1 MSHSQRRSSHS
12 HSRFQS
18 AINYDDNDNTT
29 EENNLAND
37 NISFNKNESEQL
49 SINKQVYER
58 IIYSHDNVLEFLNYQ
73 NNLIQLM
80 EKIVYGQVDDTVYN
94 NIEQI
99 LNEKSNFLK
108 DNLELFKQKL
118 LLDES
123 LKNILLERK
132 FTLNNENIESSSQ
145 KDDISAT
152 EKQLETIKNII
163 KKRNDVQDIYC
174 QVKNQIS
181 KDPKYIKKDIKVLKY
196 EESNLSEKIV
206 QVNQDIKTTEELNNQ
221 RLERITKL
229 YAMLNANNSK
239 EQEQGDV
246 EMDE

>member
-1 MSHSQRRSSHS
+1 
-12 HSRFQS
+12 
-18 AINYDDNDNTT
+18 
-29 EENNLAND
+29 
-37 NISFNKNESEQL
+37 
-49 SINKQVYER
+49 
-58 IIYSHDNVLEFLNYQ
+58 
-73 NNLIQLM
+73 M

-123 LKNILLERK
+123 LKKILSERK
-132 FTLNNENIESSSQ
+132 FTPNNENIESSSQ

-174 QVKNQIS
+174 QAKNQIS

-229 YAMLNANNSK
+229 YAMLNANNTK
-239 EQEQGDV
+239 EQEHGDV

>member
-18 AINYDDNDNTT
+18 AINYDDNDNT

-37 NISFNKNESEQL
+37 NSTFNKNEPDQL
-49 SINKQVYER
+49 SINRQVYER
-58 IIYSHDNVLEFLNYQ
+58 IIYSHNNVLEFLNYQ

-174 QVKNQIS
+174 QVKNLSLIHIS
-181 KDPKYIKKDIKVLKY
+181 EP
-196 EESNLSEKIV
+196 
-206 QVNQDIKTTEELNNQ
+206 T
-221 RLERITKL
+221 RH
-229 YAMLNANNSK
+229 
-239 EQEQGDV
+239 
-246 EMDE
+246 

>member
-1 MSHSQRRSSHS
+1 MSHIQRRSSHS

-18 AINYDDNDNTT
+18 SINYDDNDNT

-37 NISFNKNESEQL
+37 NSTFNKNEPEKL

-58 IIYSHDNVLEFLNYQ
+58 IIYAHDNVLEFLNYQ
-73 NNLIQLM
+73 NNLIHLM
-80 EKIVYGQVDDTVYN
+80 EKIVNGQVDDTVYN

-99 LNEKSNFLK
+99 VNEKSNFLK

-123 LKNILLERK
+123 LKKILSERK
-132 FTLNNENIESSSQ
+132 FTLNNENIEGNSE
-145 KDDISAT
+145 KDDTSTT
-152 EKQLETIKNII
+152 EKQLETIKHII
-163 KKRNDVQDIYC
+163 KKRNDIQDIYC

-181 KDPKYIKKDIKVLKY
+181 KDPKYVKKDIRVLKY

-206 QVNQDIKTTEELNNQ
+206 QVNQDIKATEELNNQ

-229 YAMLNANNSK
+229 YAILDANNSK
-239 EQEQGDV
+239 EQEQADV
-246 EMDE
+246 ELDE

>member
-18 AINYDDNDNTT
+18 AINYDDNDNT

-37 NISFNKNESEQL
+37 NSTFNKNEPDQL
-49 SINKQVYER
+49 SINRQVYER
-58 IIYSHDNVLEFLNYQ
+58 IIYSHNNVLEFLNYQ

-80 EKIVYGQVDDTVYN
+80 EKIVNGQVDDTVYN

-123 LKNILLERK
+123 LKKLLSERK
-132 FTLNNENIESSSQ
+132 FTLNKENIESNSE
-145 KDDISAT
+145 KDDVSTT

-163 KKRNDVQDIYC
+163 KKRNDIQDIYC

-181 KDPKYIKKDIKVLKY
+181 KDPKYIKKDIRVLKY